1 MLIPT
6 KNMWGTPGGIEAAR
20 TDLFAVFIDLPA
32 QVTQGFGGNSAW
44 QQEVQFAIE
53 KFPFPERGR
62 ESIPIK
68 YMQQTN
74 YFPGADSTVGVIDF
88 TVRWNFNRN
97 TVKLLETWY
106 QSFSNP
112 HTGAVGR
119 ATDLKCNGRFFW
131 LIPAEGAT
139 LGPGGSPDNPTT
151 APYIAKETYWLEGCW
166 PTNFKPSDA
175 DMTTGN
181 TIVTCNLSM
190 QIDRYYPKQIDNLT
204 FVASQDGSIFINPSA
219 TAITV

>member
-6 KNMWGTPGGIEAAR
+6 KNMWAAPGGIEAAR
-20 TDLFAVFIDLPA
+20 TDLFAVLITLPPA
-32 QVTQGFGGNSAW
+32 LGGDAAW
-44 QQEVQFAIE
+44 QQDVQFAIE
-53 KFPFPERGR
+53 KFPFPDRAR

-74 YFPGADSTVGVIDF
+74 YFPGADSTVNPIDF

-97 TVKLLETWY
+97 TVKILETWY
-106 QSFSNP
+106 QAFSNP

-119 ATDLKCNGRFFW
+119 ATELKCNGRFFW
-131 LIPAEGAT
+131 LIPASGAT
-139 LGPGGSPDNPTT
+139 LDAAGTPDNPTSN
-151 APYIAKETYWLEGCW
+151 PYIAKETYWLEGCW

-190 QIDRYYPKQIDNLT
+190 QIDRYYPKTIDNLT
-204 FVASQDGSIFINPSA
+204 FEVVGPTQTGYLNISNTGA
-219 TAITV
+219 TI